1 MELKSNYQIYKELVY
16 AVVEHALGARNIVDA
31 IEKTL
36 LYETF
41 TRTEILDI
49 ACVQMEA
56 YVSDCTA
63 LYIKELEHR
72 LSGVEYQFGRI
83 IEKLK
88 SEGIELFEGPRSI
101 MDSTK
106 TLIKTNEHE
115 DLIVI
120 RVIDHSAGNEAFS
133 YAVIASDV
141 EKAGDLALNIH
152 AKEHET
158 ETKHLEIDSDSSFEI
173 SCAPDAHGKLFYI
186 NLTKELYSPKA
197 IY

>member
-1 MELKSNYQIYKELVY
+1 MEWKSNDQIYKELVY

-36 LYETF
+36 SYGTF
-41 TRTEILDI
+41 FRAEILDI
-49 ACVQMEA
+49 SGVQMDA

-63 LYIKELEHR
+63 LYIKELEHK
-72 LSGVEYQFGRI
+72 LSGVEYQFRRL

-88 SEGIELFEGPRSI
+88 SDGIDLFEDPRSI
-101 MDSTK
+101 TNSTK
-106 TLIKTNEHE
+106 TLTKMNEDE

-120 RVIDHSAGNEAFS
+120 RIIDHSAGNEAFS

-141 EKAGDLALNIH
+141 ETAGDLALQIH